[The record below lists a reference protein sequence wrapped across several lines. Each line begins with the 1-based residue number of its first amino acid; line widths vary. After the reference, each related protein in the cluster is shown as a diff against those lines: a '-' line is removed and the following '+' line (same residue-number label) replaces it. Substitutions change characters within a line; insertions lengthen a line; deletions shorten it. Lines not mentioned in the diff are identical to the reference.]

1 MEVQQIL
8 FFIKL
13 SARKKLIRYLSEFVA
28 EFMACMIVIQHSVYT
43 VSKNSEIVHLEER
56 KLWYNC

>member
-28 EFMACMIVIQHSVYT
+28 EFMGYMTVIQHSVHT

-56 KLWYNC
+56 KLWYNY